1 MERLRHYADLS
12 IRRGCSFGL
21 LAIGTAV
28 VGMASDM
35 RLATKAAAIGM
46 SLMVAIL
53 LLKAMQAPRR
63 SYKRT
68 ELWILIDRKHGF
80 PEARAQEV
88 FGNILRERYFWHAEI
103 AAIGAAALWLLS
115 FVLHVWGRPPVP

>member
-1 MERLRHYADLS
+1 MERLRYYADLS
-12 IRRGCSFGL
+12 IRRGCGFGL

-46 SLMVAIL
+46 TLMVAIL

-68 ELWILIDRKHGF
+68 ELWILIDRKHSF

-88 FGNILRERYFWHAEI
+88 FGNVLRERYFWHAEV

-115 FVLHVWGRPPVP
+115 FVLHFWGRTPVP

>member
-1 MERLRHYADLS
+1 MERLRYYADLS

-21 LAIGTAV
+21 LAIGTGV

-68 ELWILIDRKHGF
+68 ELWILIEKKHGF
-80 PEARAQEV
+80 LRRARRRSSAM
-88 FGNILRERYFWHAEI
+88 FCAN
-103 AAIGAAALWLLS
+103 AISGTPRS
-115 FVLHVWGRPPVP
+115 PPSGPRRCGC